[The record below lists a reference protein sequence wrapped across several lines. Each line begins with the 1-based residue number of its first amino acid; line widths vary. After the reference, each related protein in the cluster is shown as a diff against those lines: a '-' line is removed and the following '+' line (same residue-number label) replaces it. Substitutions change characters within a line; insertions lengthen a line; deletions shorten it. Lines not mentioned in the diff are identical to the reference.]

1 VLLAS
6 EGLAPNCT
14 SGWQAG
20 VHPDGLDAIKA
31 VATAAAD
38 PALPWLHLVLVRA
51 ALPELRSLWV
61 ELLCFL
67 TSLVAIRTFLGG
79 KRPPSAKDAKLQKQ
93 LPAAQLRSTPPRA
106 TSLASLAA
114 KGRPAAAVLEAW
126 RREKLGGEVPLPG
139 LRAAVQALATA
150 EPEGLVEEVLSY
162 LERPGLSYLAR
173 PQTIHLLV
181 DSAASAGRPDLGEE
195 LLAAAARRLGVQAD
209 ERVRDALLCGYAAC
223 GNERK
228 VEELLAE
235 GGARAVAR
243 GTSVA
248 FRGFLKGGHVAA
260 ASRAL
265 AEMHRLGL
273 ELPQKALAELFG
285 AALAAGT
292 APAALEKLV
301 EAGVPLTVECL
312 HQVLGDCVLREDLE
326 MGRRVES
333 LLRAQW
339 RPGLTATAYE
349 LLVKLHACADDAR
362 GAQLLQEMQESGVC
376 GDLLAEG
383 LCMGL
388 LARCA
393 DSQNLRMAE
402 AVAAL
407 MRERKMM
414 TLSSYK
420 VLMKVYAC
428 CSLFDRACDL
438 YGELR
443 SEGLEPD
450 AVMYGCLVKFSVKC
464 RRTELSEELFEK
476 AGGGCVQN
484 YMWLIRSAGQDG
496 DFARAVR
503 VLRRLEES
511 QPTGVD
517 VMVYNSVLDVCVSHG
532 GAQEAQRLLGEM
544 RRKGVEPNLITYNTL
559 MKGHS
564 AKGDLASASA
574 MMREIAAAGL
584 CPDTASY
591 NCLLSTAITS
601 GDVAEGLRVLDAM
614 ERRAVPTDMYT
625 VSIIMKAAKRASSP
639 KEADKALSVLDRPG
653 LNVCEDEVLFN
664 TVLDAC
670 IYRADKAR
678 LSRAL
683 AALGGGGVRR
693 SVRTYGLLIK
703 ACSVLRQTSRCW
715 AFWQEMVVQ
724 RGLEPNDITLSCMID
739 ALVEGKQVEDAVG
752 IFQQWKSKANGNT
765 VIYSTLIKGFASTGD
780 ADRAMATMRDMQAEG
795 VKMNI
800 VAYTAL
806 IDAHARSGSMQEARR
821 LLELM
826 EQDGC
831 QPNTI
836 TYSNLVKGHCVQG
849 DLQQALSV
857 FNEMLQRGIRADTVI
872 FNTML
877 DGCVRHGHFQLAD
890 KLLEDMQS
898 YNLDESNFTLSIVVK
913 MWGKR
918 RDLDRAFAAVRAALR
933 GDRGRRV
940 DPLVG
945 ACLVGACL
953 HNHNPDRAL
962 EALAEIKA
970 QPRFEGPCANTYS
983 SLVCGL
989 VRSGRLR
996 QAAEIAEEAC
1006 VGGSDQSSPRAPG
1019 LNQEPLQQLFRELQ
1033 RQGLMGELGNPL
1045 AEKLRAAGVHN
1056 PHVGRDAPQRQPSG
1070 GRQRTGA
1077 A

>member
-1 VLLAS
+1 MTRASASLGAATIVALWCAPPALGLETPKPGPGPDSGHFCGQLAAEGLAS
-6 EGLAPNCT
+6 ECGLGLQV
-14 SGWQAG
+14 GWQASG
-20 VHPDGLDAIKA
+20 GAEGPGDPGAEVDPPAPAGAELPWARRA
-31 VATAAAD
+31 VALAAS
-38 PALPWLHLVLVRA
+38 
-51 ALPELRSLWV
+51 PELRSLWV

-67 TSLVAIRTFLGG
+67 GALAAIRLLLGG
-79 KRPPSAKDAKLQKQ
+79 RRPAAPGGKAPKQAPSA
-93 LPAAQLRSTPPRA
+93 PAARAPPPRGGGA
-106 TSLASLAA
+106 PRALESLAA
-114 KGRPAAAVLEAW
+114 RGRPAAAVVEAW
-126 RREKLGGEVPLPG
+126 RREKAQGEVQLPG
-139 LRAAVQALATA
+139 LRAAVKALAA
-150 EPEGLVEEVLSY
+150 AAPEHLVEEVLSY
-162 LERPGLSYLAR
+162 LERPGLSYLAK
-173 PQTIHLLV
+173 PQTLHLLV
-181 DSAASAGRPDLGEE
+181 DAAASAGRPDLGGE
-195 LLAAAARRLGVQAD
+195 LSAAAARRLGVAPD
-209 ERVRDALLCGYAAC
+209 ERVRDALLNGHAAC
-223 GNERK
+223 GDEQK
-228 VEELLAE
+228 VEELLAQW
-235 GGARAVAR
+235 GAEASARRRAA
-243 GTSVA
+243 A

-260 ASRAL
+260 AVRAL
-265 AEMHRLGL
+265 AKMHHQGL
-273 ELPQKALAELFG
+273 ELPPKALAELFG
-285 AALAAGT
+285 AAFATGAAPVALGE
-292 APAALEKLV
+292 LEK
-301 EAGVPLTVECL
+301 AGVPLPAECL
-312 HQVLGDCVLREDLE
+312 HQVLGDCVHREDLE
-326 MGRRVES
+326 TGRLVER
-333 LLRAQW
+333 LLRAQQQ
-339 RPGLTATAYE
+339 GLTAAACE
-349 LLVKLHACADDAR
+349 MLVKLHACTDDAR
-362 GAQLLQEMQESGVC
+362 GVELFRELQESGVC
-376 GDLLAEG
+376 GSLLSEG
-383 LCMGL
+383 LCVSL
-388 LARCA
+388 LAKCA
-393 DSQNLRMAE
+393 ESKNLRLAD
-402 AVAAL
+402 AVAAVV
-407 MRERKMM
+407 RERKMV
-414 TLSSYK
+414 TLSFYK
-420 VLMKVYAC
+420 TLMKLYAC
-428 CSLFDRACDL
+428 CGLFDKACDL
-438 YGELR
+438 YGELV

-450 AVMYGCLVKFSVKC
+450 SVMYGCLVKFSVKC
-464 RRTELSEELFEK
+464 RRTELSEVLFEK
-476 AGGGCVQN
+476 AGGGYVQN

-496 DFARAVR
+496 DVARAIR
-503 VLRRLEES
+503 VLRRLEEA
-511 QPTGVD
+511 QPAGVD

-532 GAQEAQRLLGEM
+532 GTDEAKQLLEEM
-544 RRKGVEPNLITYNTL
+544 TCKGVDLNLVTYNTL

-564 AKGDLASASA
+564 AKGDLPSASA
-574 MMREIAAAGL
+574 VMRDIKAAGL
-584 CPDTASY
+584 SPDAASY
-591 NCLLSTAITS
+591 NCLISAAVTA
-601 GDVAEGLRVLDAM
+601 GNVAESLRVLDTM
-614 ERRAVPTDMYT
+614 ERQGVPIDMYT
-625 VSIIMKAAKRASSP
+625 VSIIMKAVRRASSP
-639 KEADKALSVLDRPG
+639 REAERALSLLDRSRVD
-653 LNVCEDEVLFN
+653 VCEDEVLFN

-670 IYRADKAR
+670 IYRVDRAR

-683 AALGGGGVRR
+683 AALSGSRVRP

-898 YNLDESNFTLSIVVK
+898 YSLDESNFTLSIVVK

-962 EALAEIKA
+962 EESA
-970 QPRFEGPCANTYS
+970 
-983 SLVCGL
+983 
-989 VRSGRLR
+989 
-996 QAAEIAEEAC
+996 
-1006 VGGSDQSSPRAPG
+1006 GGDQ
-1019 LNQEPLQQLFRELQ
+1019 
-1033 RQGLMGELGNPL
+1033 
-1045 AEKLRAAGVHN
+1045 
-1056 PHVGRDAPQRQPSG
+1056 
-1070 GRQRTGA
+1070 GA
-1077 A
+1077 APV